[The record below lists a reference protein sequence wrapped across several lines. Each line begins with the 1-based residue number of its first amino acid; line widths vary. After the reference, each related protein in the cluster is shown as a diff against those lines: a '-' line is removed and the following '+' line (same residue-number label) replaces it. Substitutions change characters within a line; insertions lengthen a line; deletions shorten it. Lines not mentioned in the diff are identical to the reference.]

1 MMGYVTLS
9 GGLLGTGQLLA
20 LLVMTVAGN
29 YCTGKNPVIDPP
41 ALVVKFGSP
50 ATATCRTEYNADL
63 IGWEAT
69 MGGTNKENAQQLVWN
84 VSSITD
90 WSLKGGI
97 TCFVSTDEQCT
108 THLPVTIYKIPE
120 NVDLVIHNAGPLVEE
135 HTYWLECEVQSVA
148 PVNNLTVI
156 WFRGD
161 SKLEQSDFTQFNIVG
176 DRDQN
181 VTVRAN
187 LSITASREDN
197 RASYSCAAQLDL
209 NTPEPI
215 PNNRSNSILL
225 EVLYEPTIVSPS
237 EDVSLTEGD
246 RLELNCTADAN
257 PSPTYEW
264 RRDNK
269 TLENISS
276 SSSTLLIESVEMDS
290 AGVYECIVSNT
301 QGKVSVK
308 MTVAVWRNYLT
319 WIAILVA
326 IAILVLLAV
335 FIGIYCTYHKKNKTG
350 AYILAK
356 FKGGNSQNEQVAHTN
371 GNTA

>member
-9 GGLLGTGQLLA
+9 GGLLWAAQLLA

-29 YCTGKNPVIDPP
+29 NCTGKNPVIDPP
-41 ALVVKFGSP
+41 ALVVKYGSP
-50 ATATCRTEYNADL
+50 ATATCRTEYNTTMM
-63 IGWEAT
+63 GWEAT
-69 MGGTNKENAQQLVWN
+69 VGATTKENAQQLVWS
-84 VSSITD
+84 VSSVTD
-90 WSLKGGI
+90 WSLQTGI
-97 TCFVSTDEQCT
+97 TCFANSDDQCT

-120 NVDLVIHNAGPLVEE
+120 NVDLYINNPGPLLEE

-148 PVNNLTVI
+148 PVNKLTVI

-161 SKLEQSDFTQFNIVG
+161 SKLEHSDFTQFTIEG
-176 DRDQN
+176 DREQN
-181 VTVRAN
+181 VTVRTN
-187 LSITASREDN
+187 LSITASREN
-197 RASYSCAAQLDL
+197 HRASYSCAAQLDL

-264 RRDNK
+264 RHDNK
-269 TLENISS
+269 TLENNN

-290 AGVYECIVSNT
+290 AGVYKCIVSNT
-301 QGKVSVK
+301 QGDVSVK

-356 FKGGNSQNEQVAHTN
+356 FKGGNSQNGQVAHAN